1 MAAAPTSGRGVSS
14 RSAGGAETDTLVC
27 PGAEFDIAQEPSM
40 TEMAQ
45 IEPDVEKQLIGN
57 C

>member
-14 RSAGGAETDTLVC
+14 RSEGGAETVRLVC
-27 PGAEFDIAQEPSM
+27 PGAEFDVAQEPLM
-40 TEMAQ
+40 TEMVQ
-45 IEPDVEKQLIGN
+45 IEPDVEKQLTGH